1 METKQVTE
9 QLKAFYQGLSRG
21 RKITF
26 LAVIV
31 GSTLSILALILIAG
45 QVDYS
50 LLYANLTPQDAG
62 LITSQL
68 KAMKLPYK
76 LEGDGSMILVPVE
89 HVHEARLQLA
99 SEGLPQGGGVGY
111 ELFDRRNLG
120 VTEFVQRLNYRRAIE
135 GELSRTISQLA
146 EVPRA
151 RVHITIPEKT
161 LFMDEEEARPKASVT
176 LSLLGGRSLSQGQV
190 RGIAHIVSS
199 SVEGL
204 SIEDVT
210 IIDDHGRLLTRK
222 EEELIAGRP
231 TGTLLKYKQQY
242 ERNLEKK
249 VQGMLERV
257 VGPDN
262 AIVQVAANL
271 NFDQFEQTE
280 EKYDPEAT
288 AVRSEQLTMEKSSGA
303 GPTPM
308 GVPGTASNLPEGET
322 GVPGSSGA
330 KSASEKRNETIN
342 YEVNRIVNRTVKP
355 VGTLTKLSVAVLIDG
370 TYKSS
375 ETASET
381 EGEETVSEYVP
392 RTEEEMSQF
401 EEIVKSA
408 VGYSTKRGDQIE
420 VANIPFEVEEVI
432 EVEPTG
438 INWRDILPFA
448 RYVVIL
454 IALVILFFAVIRPL
468 INWMMTPP
476 VDEEAAEL
484 APGSPEMLEGME
496 ALELEAPKEDYRV
509 KIIAEIQEH
518 PEQVLETI
526 KGMLAEA

>member
-1 METKQVTE
+1 MAMETKQVTE
-9 QLKAFYQGLSRG
+9 QLKAFYEGLSRG

-31 GSTLSILALILIAG
+31 GSTLSILALILLAG

-50 LLYANLTPQDAG
+50 LLYANLNPQDAG

-89 HVHEARLQLA
+89 HVHETRLQLA
-99 SEGLPQGGGVGY
+99 SEGLPQGGGIGY
-111 ELFDRRNLG
+111 EIFDRRNLG

-161 LFMDEEEARPKASVT
+161 LFMDEEDARPKASVT
-176 LSLLGGRSLSQGQV
+176 LSILGGRSLTQGQV
-190 RGIAHIVSS
+190 RGIGHIVSS

-231 TGTLLKYKQQY
+231 TGTLLKYKQQF

-288 AVRSEQLTMEKSSGA
+288 AVRSEQLTLEKSSGV

-322 GVPGSSGA
+322 AASGPLGA

-342 YEVNRIVNRTVKP
+342 YEVNRVVNRTVKP

-370 TYKSS
+370 TYQS
-375 ETASET
+375 TET
-381 EGEETVSEYVP
+381 EEGETTSQYVP
-392 RTEEEMSQF
+392 RSEDEMSQF
-401 EEIVKSA
+401 EDIVKSA

-420 VANIPFEVEEVI
+420 VANIPFEVEKVI

-438 INWRDILPFA
+438 INWRDLLPFA

-454 IALVILFFAVIRPL
+454 IALVILFFAVLRPL
-468 INWMMTPP
+468 INWMMAGPAE
-476 VDEEAAEL
+476 EEAAEL

-509 KIIAEIQEH
+509 KIIEEIQEH

-526 KGMLAEA
+526 KGMVAEA